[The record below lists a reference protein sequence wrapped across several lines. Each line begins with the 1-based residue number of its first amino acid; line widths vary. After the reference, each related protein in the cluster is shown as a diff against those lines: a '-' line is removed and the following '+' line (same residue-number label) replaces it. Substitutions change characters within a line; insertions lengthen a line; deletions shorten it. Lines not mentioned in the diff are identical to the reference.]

1 MLILKSVPIPDAVL
15 YWIHVY
21 FILISK
27 FKFGK
32 NVTIFGVDNNYQSMM
47 ITEKTTF
54 YFLVKDQRKNKTKHQ
69 TLNIL
74 LILQK
79 IKKHSF

>member
-32 NVTIFGVDNNYQSMM
+32 NVTIFGVDNNYQA
-47 ITEKTTF
+47 
-54 YFLVKDQRKNKTKHQ
+54 
-69 TLNIL
+69 
-74 LILQK
+74 
-79 IKKHSF
+79 